1 MIFDARQA
9 ECGDNGN
16 TDNICSP
23 QKGEVWENSTWHQII
38 WNPSYPSYAA
48 NEFIDIYL
56 YFVNNY
62 QNIMVKNW
70 TTIEPNIANFPIF
83 IDDTFFPAY
92 YQKEDGIHE
101 AFIYIVGSD
110 VNPDQEMKNR
120 YSDYPAP
127 ILIQVIQ
134 KTDPITTKNDTT
146 IINGSNQTDPN
157 TTGVLQPWM
166 IVIVAIA
173 CIAAVVAC
181 LIMIWAI
188 RHVRRRKLVF
198 NEKGHEG
205 GGTSEPVT
213 TTTTTTTTKDLHS
226 SSITCSGNSSSTQ
239 FKNDKSYIIPPV
251 IDGSIRSNSQL
262 PSIMIL
268 DHHGNSYLPP
278 DNMFLRPQS
287 VASCSNI
294 SIPSTDTPPISSAD
308 ALMIA
313 DTFRQHMRR
322 PEWQQHQQ
330 QQIQIQKDDEESKR
344 RQLSE
349 ELLKKELA
357 AEGTLM
363 KKVGKRAQLLS
374 VFSDC
379 EEEEVNGIVVVASDN
394 SNNNHNHNTSF
405 PPSHS

>member
-1 MIFDARQA
+1 MIFDARQV

-16 TDNICSP
+16 TDTICSP

-38 WNPSYPSYAA
+38 WNPRYPIYAA
-48 NEFIDIYL
+48 HEFIDIYL
-56 YFVNNY
+56 YSVNNY
-62 QNIMVKNW
+62 QNTMVKNW

-83 IDDTFFPAY
+83 IDDTFFPTY
-92 YQKEDGIHE
+92 YQKEDDIHE

-134 KTDPITTKNDTT
+134 KTDPISAKNDTT
-146 IINGSNQTDPN
+146 IINGSNQTELN
-157 TTGVLQPWM
+157 TTGVIQPWM
-166 IVIVAIA
+166 IAIVVLACIVAI
-173 CIAAVVAC
+173 VAC

-205 GGTSEPVT
+205 GGISEPVT
-213 TTTTTTTTKDLHS
+213 TTTTTIKDLAC
-226 SSITCSGNSSSTQ
+226 SSIMCSGNSSSTQ
-239 FKNDKSYIIPPV
+239 SKNDKSYIIPPV
-251 IDGSIRSNSQL
+251 IDGSIRSNIQL
-262 PSIMIL
+262 PSVMIL
-268 DHHGNSYLPP
+268 DHYGSSYLPP
-278 DNMFLRPQS
+278 DSMIIQPQS

-294 SIPSTDTPPISSAD
+294 STPSTDTPPISSAD

-313 DTFRQHMRR
+313 DKFRQHMRR

-330 QQIQIQKDDEESKR
+330 QQMQKDDEESKR

-379 EEEEVNGIVVVASDN
+379 EEEKVNSIVAVAGD
-394 SNNNHNHNTSF
+394 NNNNDHNHNTSF
-405 PPSHS
+405 SPSHS